1 MYTHFFI
8 LFYFLPIIIYYVKK
22 RLKLKINIPY
32 REMEGHITQLRNIQK
47 AAEILRH
54 LIRFL
59 YLVKRLESQIK
70 SEDREVAKAA
80 LILNEIGSSIFNKK
94 MI

>member
-1 MYTHFFI
+1 
-8 LFYFLPIIIYYVKK
+8 
-22 RLKLKINIPY
+22 
-32 REMEGHITQLRNIQK
+32 MEGYITQLKNIQK

-59 YLVKRLESQIK
+59 YLVKRLENQVK

-80 LILNEIGSSIFNKK
+80 LSLNEIGKK
-94 MI
+94 NN